1 MRPTYF
7 QNKKIDMNDS
17 IWRNFIMSSVGSLC
31 SKVPCFLSH
40 VSRRGYMMINRKLYL
55 CFIFKLPFDSFE
67 QHKALPLGP
76 NNNWQS

>member
-1 MRPTYF
+1 MIPF
-7 QNKKIDMNDS
+7 GEILSCQVWDP
-17 IWRNFIMSSVGSLC
+17 LC